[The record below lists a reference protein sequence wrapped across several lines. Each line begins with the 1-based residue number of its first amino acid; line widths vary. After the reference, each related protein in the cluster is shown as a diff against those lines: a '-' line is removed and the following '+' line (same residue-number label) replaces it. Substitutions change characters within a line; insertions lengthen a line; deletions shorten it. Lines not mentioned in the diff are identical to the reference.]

1 MILSFQNSFTQR
13 ETLPLII
20 GKWLFNQPI
29 WLTKPILGTQSMGI
43 CVSQK
48 ISRHQYFIQI
58 QDLKKKKKLKS
69 KEFLSNFSKCKQRF
83 YFKGFF
89 LLLLFLFVLNSRTGK
104 VCLWPCNINPQKSY
118 YINLLLFLQNRK
130 IWIKPRLYWINS
142 HQSLPHLFPL
152 QHDHILKNFPFENLW
167 VWYST
172 SKIKPMK
179 STMYF

>member
-1 MILSFQNSFTQR
+1 MILTNFLYEFQKNDSKLSEQFYPKGNTAINHRQVTIQSTHMVNQTHFGNTEYGNLCFTKDFKASIFHSNSGF
-13 ETLPLII
+13 
-20 GKWLFNQPI
+20 
-29 WLTKPILGTQSMGI
+29 
-43 CVSQK
+43 
-48 ISRHQYFIQI
+48 
-58 QDLKKKKKLKS
+58 KKKKKLKS

-118 YINLLLFLQNRK
+118 YINLLLFLQNRT

-167 VWYST
+167 G
-172 SKIKPMK
+172 
-179 STMYF
+179 